1 MVTNIAGL
9 GSVRSSASSLC
20 HAPSFPSGT
29 RNSRQAN
36 PNTMR
41 PWLDPETSK
50 SHSNNSRETASWRR
64 TACVLVTETRTA
76 YRSER

>member
-9 GSVRSSASSLC
+9 GLIRSSASSLC
-20 HAPSFPSGT
+20 HAPSFPSGS

-36 PNTMR
+36 PNTMLLH
-41 PWLDPETSK
+41 PAPETSK
-50 SHSNNSRETASWRR
+50 SHSKNSRELASWRR

>member
-1 MVTNIAGL
+1 MVTKIAGL

-20 HAPSFPSGT
+20 HAPSFPSG
-29 RNSRQAN
+29 SGISLQAN

-41 PWLDPETSK
+41 PRPAPESAK
-50 SHSNNSRETASWRR
+50 SHSKNPRELASWRR